1 MRREKLR
8 GKEVRLKR
16 IIKNGKAVV
25 VPMDHGVTNG
35 PIKGLEN
42 IREMVELVT
51 RGGVTAVLLHKGI
64 LRQLEKV
71 PDCGLIMHLSG
82 STALGPDPNWKVIVG
97 TVEEAVK
104 LGVDAVS
111 VHINIGSEKENEMLK
126 DLGRIAGDCENW
138 GMPLIAMMY
147 PRGKNIDALD
157 PNAIAHI
164 SRLGAELGADIIK
177 TPFTGNVSTF
187 SKVVE
192 GCPVPVII
200 AGGPKTETDREAL
213 QMVKDSMDAGAIGVA
228 MGRNAFQHE
237 KPMAIVRAV
246 SEIVKNGISVEE
258 ALEILEST

>member
-1 MRREKLR
+1 MR
-8 GKEVRLKR
+8 GKEVRLSR
-16 IIKNGKAVV
+16 IIRDGKAVII
-25 VPMDHGVTNG
+25 PMDHGVTNG

-42 IREMVELVT
+42 IKEMVELVT
-51 RGGVTAVLLHKGI
+51 KGGATGVLLHKGI
-64 LRQLEKV
+64 LRQIDRV
-71 PDCGLIMHLSG
+71 PNCGLIMHLSG

-111 VHINIGSEKENEMLK
+111 VHINIGSERENEMLK
-126 DLGRIAGDCENW
+126 DLGQVARDCEDW

-157 PNAIAHI
+157 PKAIAHA
-164 SRLGAELGADIIK
+164 SRIGAELGADIIK
-177 TPFTGNVSTF
+177 TPFTGSVNTF
-187 SKVVE
+187 RKVVE
-192 GCPVPVII
+192 SCPVPIII

-237 KPMAIVRAV
+237 KPMAIVKAV

-258 ALEILEST
+258 ALKILESM